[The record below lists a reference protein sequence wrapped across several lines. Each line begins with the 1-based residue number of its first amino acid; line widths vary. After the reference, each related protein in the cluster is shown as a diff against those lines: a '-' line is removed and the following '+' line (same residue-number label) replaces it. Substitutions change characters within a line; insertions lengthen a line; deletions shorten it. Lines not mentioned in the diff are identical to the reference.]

1 MFKREGNFLNT
12 GVLIAPGPWLH
23 FFWLVLVNPLKP
35 KFTYIIF
42 NNSIL
47 VAVKTQM
54 PVTKIIWLVLFKEV
68 IPVYIGN
75 RMKPM
80 NTKCRV
86 IDC

>member
-23 FFWLVLVNPLKP
+23 FFFGLFNPLKP
-35 KFTYIIF
+35 KLTYIIF

-47 VAVKTQM
+47 VAIKTQM
-54 PVTKIIWLVLFKEV
+54 PVTKIIWLVLCKEV
-68 IPVYIGN
+68 IPVYIGK